1 MSLFWYIHLLTTFSS
16 VVFSLNLSFPFGF
29 FFSISFFFLVF
40 YSFLLAWHFHLLL
53 SNYFRCI
60 STLLLFLRLLFYQL
74 RNSLLFLHFRRHLF
88 LVTSDLCA
96 PFPVFMTVPFPS
108 HLPISIGHNS
118 YPGGDPIRTSRRHLI
133 SVNTTDRRHACFGLF
148 LFHYRQILKFVREK
162 TRKIKVEREK
172 KWACR
177 PVTTKSTRNEC
188 DSSQFFLSNVFL
200 FFFFSHLSSLGTF
213 HSLTQL
219 HQKSLWSRRRL
230 FRTIF
235 KINSST
241 RHDF

>member
-1 MSLFWYIHLLTTFSS
+1 MTYILPSCPLVTFCKTFLQLFLFKKKKGNNFSIKNISLLSVSLFGTSSNSTFSS

-29 FFSISFFFLVF
+29 FFSIFLFFLVF

-53 SNYFRCI
+53 SNYLRCI

-133 SVNTTDRRHACFGLF
+133 LLNTTDRRHACFDLF

-172 KWACR
+172 NERVVPSR
-177 PVTTKSTRNEC
+177 PS
-188 DSSQFFLSNVFL
+188 
-200 FFFFSHLSSLGTF
+200 
-213 HSLTQL
+213 
-219 HQKSLWSRRRL
+219 
-230 FRTIF
+230 
-235 KINSST
+235 
-241 RHDF
+241 